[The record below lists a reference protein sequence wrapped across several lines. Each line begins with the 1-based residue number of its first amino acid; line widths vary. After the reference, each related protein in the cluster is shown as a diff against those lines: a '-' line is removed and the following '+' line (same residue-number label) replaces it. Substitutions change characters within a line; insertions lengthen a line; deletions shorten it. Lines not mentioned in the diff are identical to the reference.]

1 MKLNLIS
8 TRSAALLALTAVAG
22 AAAAQDVIATVQN
35 PWAGWYAGGNIGG
48 AWNNTCNTWEPG
60 AAITSG
66 NYPGLASKFYNR
78 DCPNNGNFIGGVQF
92 GYFFQSDQWVW
103 GFGADYEAIGSKTNT
118 RSYTL
123 ASGSATYP
131 IPDGTYTASGKTS
144 PNGIFLSAPRSAI
157 RSISGCRIY
166 ALAERSRAVS
176 IRRRS
181 LTRRLPLLRQLVLPR
196 LLLTAART
204 SSRADSMW
212 ASASTTTYRVLGRLR
227 QNTTTSTSARE
238 PTRRTSAPA

>member
-1 MKLNLIS
+1 MKF
-8 TRSAALLALTAVAG
+8 TCRAAALLALTAVAG
-22 AAAAQDVIATVQN
+22 AAGAQDVIATVQN

-144 PNGIFLSAPRSAI
+144 PNGIFLLGPKIGYSVDQWLPYLRVGGAFA
-157 RSISGCRIY
+157 SGQHTTTLSY
-166 ALAERSRAVS
+166 TPS
-176 IRRRS
+176 
-181 LTRRLPLLRQLVLPR
+181 
-196 LLLTAART
+196 TAA
-204 SSRADSMW
+204 AAAGDPG
-212 ASASTTTYRVLGRLR
+212 YF
-227 QNTTTSTSARE
+227 
-238 PTRRTSAPA
+238 